1 MRMNELH
8 PAAGSHKTKRRV
20 GRGPGSGFG
29 KTAARGQKGQKARS
43 GGGVRPGFEG
53 GQLPLQM
60 RIPKFGF
67 RSRVALTTAEVRLGE
82 LAKVD
87 GEQINLETLKQA
99 NVVRR
104 DMRRVR
110 IMLSGDIARAVT
122 VEGTNITVTKG
133 AKAAIEAAGGKV
145 VANNDQPAKAKPA
158 SKKAASK
165 AAEEQPEAV
174 AQADASNEESNS
186 DAE

>member
-1 MRMNELH
+1 
-8 PAAGSHKTKRRV
+8 
-20 GRGPGSGFG
+20 
-29 KTAARGQKGQKARS
+29 
-43 GGGVRPGFEG
+43 
-53 GQLPLQM
+53 
-60 RIPKFGF
+60 
-67 RSRVALTTAEVRLGE
+67 
-82 LAKVD
+82 
-87 GEQINLETLKQA
+87 
-99 NVVRR
+99 
-104 DMRRVR
+104 
-110 IMLSGDIARAVT
+110 MLSGDIARAVT